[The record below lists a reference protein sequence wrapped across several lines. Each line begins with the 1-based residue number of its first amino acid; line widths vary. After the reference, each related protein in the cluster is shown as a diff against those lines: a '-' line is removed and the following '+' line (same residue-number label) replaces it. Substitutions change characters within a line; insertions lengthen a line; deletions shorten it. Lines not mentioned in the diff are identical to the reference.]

1 MKKIPLFQIFND
13 QDDVDAV
20 VKVIS
25 SGRDWSSGKVISDLE
40 REIASYIGVKHCVT
54 FSSGGTAL
62 NAVMLALG
70 VGKGDD
76 VMVPTFTFIATA
88 YAPLYTGARPKFVD
102 IERERLGLDPADVKR
117 KLSPE
122 CKVAIPIHHGG
133 APCLVEEIA
142 ENLDGSGIDLI
153 EDAAEAFGA
162 KTNGRKVGTFG
173 RASIFSFCQNK
184 IFTTGEGG
192 CVVTDDDDIADRLR
206 LMCSYGRV
214 ASGDYFNSDAPVDY
228 VMPGSNWRL
237 SSLQA
242 ALGLSQL
249 KKVDKLIAMRR
260 KVADTYRQEL
270 DGVSGISLPTEDG
283 YFDVHQMFTVRIKD
297 KKTRDGLID
306 HLGKNGVACKVY
318 FHPVHQYS
326 VFKGCPANGLE
337 VSEEMS
343 GKVLSLPIYPS
354 MTDEDIS
361 YVCQTIRSY
370 LKGA

>member
-1 MKKIPLFQIFND
+1 MFKIYND
-13 QDDVDAV
+13 KQDAEAV
-20 VKVIS
+20 LSVLE
-25 SGRDWSSGKVISDLE
+25 SGRDWSSGRIISE
-40 REIASYIGVKHCVT
+40 FEKGIAEYIGVKHCVT

-62 NAVMLALG
+62 HATMLSLG
-70 VGKGDD
+70 IGNGDE
-76 VMVPTFTFIATA
+76 VLVPTFTFIATA
-88 YAPLYTGARPKFVD
+88 YAPLYTGARPVFAD
-102 IERERLGLDPADVKR
+102 IEEKRLGMAPFEILKKKNESTRAV
-117 KLSPE
+117 
-122 CKVAIPIHHGG
+122 IPIHHGG
-133 APCLVEEIA
+133 TPCLVEEIA
-142 ENLDGSGIDLI
+142 ENLEGTEIDLI

-162 KTNGRKVGTFG
+162 KTGGRNVGTFG
-173 RASIFSFCQNK
+173 KASIFSFCQNK

-192 CVVTDDDDIADRLR
+192 CVVTDDDEVADRLR
-206 LMCSYGRV
+206 LMCSYGRI
-214 ASGDYFNSDAPVDY
+214 AKGDYFNSDAPVDY

-237 SSLQA
+237 SSMQA

-270 DGVSGISLPTEDG
+270 DGIKGISIPSEEG

-297 KKTRDGLID
+297 QKTRDGLID

-354 MTDEDIS
+354 MADEDIS
-361 YVCQTIRSY
+361 YVCQTIGAY
-370 LKGA
+370 LRGA